1 MRKDTDWTTQGEP
14 AYRLPHLT
22 WVGRMLLILR
32 WLALLLVLLL
42 SLFDRLEGGLLVPPL
57 YAVLGVVAYNL
68 ALLFVS
74 RHVRWLR
81 RPLNF
86 LALDTIVATL
96 ATYLTGGY
104 HSGFFILYVFNVIGA
119 AFYMDL
125 VPTILVALIAGLI
138 YTGACAVNPAGL
150 WTPTALYIVA
160 AKLLLLLIVAV
171 LCALLLE
178 QLRREHQET
187 KRERVLTSRLSA
199 LNDLLRQLSTSLD
212 LERTLH
218 TVTDA
223 ACHLL
228 AADVAV
234 LLLRDDT
241 GTQLSPAAAS
251 GIDLRDYTGVPLPL
265 TDEPMRTILAG
276 DAPRAISNTARYPN
290 FARSLLVGEHIQS
303 YASAPMRL
311 DGEPLGVLSVG
322 QRTTAQFDDD
332 ALSLLQALAQGAA
345 LAIRNARL
353 YQREREQVQKLRTL
367 EQLQRSFISTVS
379 HELRTPLTCIKTS
392 VDLLRDAAL
401 RQPFDGA
408 QDKAQGTAPVVQA
421 ELLETI
427 AHHTGRLEAL
437 VTDLLES
444 TRLEV
449 GQVTLATQ
457 PTDLRRIVERTVTA
471 VAPLMEQKG
480 QRLET
485 TLPDGPALADVDR
498 RRFEQALT
506 NLLSN
511 AHKFTPKGGHIRVTL
526 EHSDGE
532 LVVAVADDGSGIPR
546 ERQARLFQRF
556 YVVPDGTGKVGLG
569 LGLYITRQLVEL
581 HGGRVW
587 VESEMGRGSTFFL
600 ALPVLEGKDQ

>member
-1 MRKDTDWTTQGEP
+1 MRRKSETKTGWTAQGEP

-22 WVGRMLLILR
+22 WIEPLLLGLR
-32 WLALLLVLLL
+32 WLALLLALVL
-42 SLFDRLEGGLLVPPL
+42 SIFDHLEKRLLVSPL

-74 RHVRWLR
+74 QHVRWLR

-125 VPTILVALIAGLI
+125 VPTILVSLIAGLI
-138 YTGACAVNPAGL
+138 YTGACAVNQAGV
-150 WTPTALYIVA
+150 WTPIAIYIVA
-160 AKLLLLLIVAV
+160 AKLLLLLVVAV

-187 KRERVLTSRLSA
+187 EQERVLATRLST

-212 LERTLH
+212 LEHTLH

-223 ACHLL
+223 ARHLL

-234 LLLRDDT
+234 LLLRDETNSRLSLAAASGANLRHHT
-241 GTQLSPAAAS
+241 GTQLS
-251 GIDLRDYTGVPLPL
+251 L
-265 TDEPMRTILAG
+265 TDEPMRTILAS
-276 DAPRAISNTARYPN
+276 DAPRVVSDTAKYPN
-290 FARSLLVGEHIQS
+290 FARSLLVGEGIQS
-303 YASAPMRL
+303 YASAPLRL
-311 DGEPLGVLSVG
+311 DGEPLGILSVG

-332 ALSLLQALAQGAA
+332 VLSLLQALAQEAA

-353 YQREREQVQKLRTL
+353 YQREREQVRQLRAL
-367 EQLQRSFISTVS
+367 EQLQRSFISVVS

-392 VDLLRDAAL
+392 VDLLRDAA
-401 RQPFDGA
+401 PA
-408 QDKAQGTAPVVQA
+408 VQN
-421 ELLETI
+421 ELLDTV
-427 AHHTGRLEAL
+427 AHHTARLESL
-437 VTDLLES
+437 VADLLES
-444 TRLEV
+444 TRLEAR
-449 GQVTLATQ
+449 QVTLATQ
-457 PTDLRRIVERTVTA
+457 PTDLRRIVERTVTV
-471 VAPLMEQKG
+471 VAPLIGQKG
-480 QRLET
+480 QQLET

-498 RRFEQALT
+498 RRIEQALT
-506 NLLSN
+506 NLLAN
-511 AHKFTPKGGHIRVTL
+511 AHKFTPKGEHIQVTL
-526 EHSDGE
+526 KHRDDE
-532 LVVAVADDGSGIPR
+532 LVIAVADDGPGIPR
-546 ERQARLFQRF
+546 EQQKRLFQRF
-556 YVVPDGTGKVGLG
+556 YVIPDGTGKVGLG

-587 VESEMGRGSTFFL
+587 VESEPGRGSTFFI
-600 ALPVLEGKDQ
+600 ALPMLEGERA

>member
-1 MRKDTDWTTQGEP
+1 MRKETGWTAQEEP

-22 WVGRMLLILR
+22 WVEPLLLGLR
-32 WLALLLVLLL
+32 WLALLLVLVL
-42 SLFDRLEGGLLVPPL
+42 SIFDHLEEGLLVSPF
-57 YAVLGVVAYNL
+57 YAVLGVAAYNL
-68 ALLFVS
+68 ALFLIS
-74 RHVRWLR
+74 RYVRWLR

-104 HSGFFILYVFNVIGA
+104 HSGFFILYIFNIIGA

-138 YTGACAVNPAGL
+138 YTGACAVNQAGV
-150 WTPTALYIVA
+150 WTPIAIYIVA
-160 AKLLLLLIVAV
+160 AKLLLLLVVAV

-187 KRERVLTSRLSA
+187 EQERVLAARLST

-212 LERTLH
+212 MERTLR

-223 ACHLL
+223 ARHLL

-234 LLLRDDT
+234 LLLRDEANS
-241 GTQLSPAAAS
+241 QLSPAAAS
-251 GIDLRDYTGVPLPL
+251 GVDLHRHTATQLSL
-265 TDEPMRTILAG
+265 TDEPVRAILAS
-276 DAPRAISNTARYPN
+276 DAPQVVSNTAQYPD
-290 FARSLLVGEHIQS
+290 FAHPLLVGEHIQS
-303 YASAPMRL
+303 YASAPLRL
-311 DGEPLGVLSVG
+311 DGEPLGILFVG
-322 QRTTAQFDDD
+322 QRAAAQFDDD
-332 ALSLLQALAQGAA
+332 ALSLLQALAQEAA
-345 LAIRNARL
+345 LTIRNARL
-353 YQREREQVQKLRTL
+353 YQREREQVQRLRTL

-392 VDLLRDAAL
+392 VDLLRDAVPAV
-401 RQPFDGA
+401 
-408 QDKAQGTAPVVQA
+408 QD

-444 TRLEV
+444 IRLETR
-449 GQVTLATQ
+449 QVTLATQ
-457 PTDLRRIVERTVTA
+457 PTDLRRIVERTVA
-471 VAPLMEQKG
+471 GLAPLMEQKG
-480 QRLET
+480 QWLET
-485 TLPDGPALADVDR
+485 TLPDGPALAGVDR
-498 RRFEQALT
+498 RRIEQALT
-506 NLLSN
+506 NLLAN
-511 AHKFTPKGGHIRVTL
+511 AHKFTPKGGHIQVTL
-526 EHSDGE
+526 KHRDDE
-532 LVVAVADDGSGIPR
+532 LVIAVADDGPGIPR
-546 ERQARLFQRF
+546 EQQERLFQRF

-587 VESEMGRGSTFFL
+587 VESEMGRGSTFFI
-600 ALPVLEGKDQ
+600 ALPVLEGERV

>member
-1 MRKDTDWTTQGEP
+1 MGRKSETGAGRIVKNEP
-14 AYRLPHLT
+14 AYKLPHLT
-22 WVGRMLLILR
+22 WVGQLLLMLR
-32 WLALLLVLLL
+32 WLALLLVLVL
-42 SLFDRLEGGLLVPPL
+42 SLFDHLEEGLLVSPL

-68 ALLFVS
+68 ALLFIS
-74 RHVRWLR
+74 QHVRWLR

-104 HSGFFILYVFNVIGA
+104 HSGFFILYVFNVIGV

-125 VPTILVALIAGLI
+125 APTILVALVAGLI
-138 YTGACAVNPAGL
+138 YTGACAVNSAGL
-150 WTPTALYIVA
+150 WTPIALYIVA
-160 AKLLLLLIVAV
+160 AKLLLLLVVAV

-187 KRERVLTSRLSA
+187 EQERVLAARLST

-223 ACHLL
+223 ARHLL

-234 LLLRDDT
+234 LLLRDEANSW
-241 GTQLSPAAAS
+241 LSPAAAS
-251 GIDLRDYTGVPLPL
+251 GVDLHRHTGVQLSL
-265 TDEPMRTILAG
+265 TDEPTRTILAS
-276 DAPRAISNTARYPN
+276 DAPRVVSDTTQYPN
-290 FARSLLVGEHIQS
+290 FAHHLLLGEHIRS
-303 YASAPMRL
+303 YASAPLRL
-311 DGEPLGVLSVG
+311 NGEPLGILFVG
-322 QRTTAQFDDD
+322 QRTAARFDDD
-332 ALSLLQALAQGAA
+332 ALSLLQALAQEAA

-353 YQREREQVQKLRTL
+353 YQREREQVQQLSTL

-392 VDLLRDAAL
+392 VDLLHDAA
-401 RQPFDGA
+401 PA
-408 QDKAQGTAPVVQA
+408 IQA

-480 QRLET
+480 QHLET

-511 AHKFTPKGGHIRVTL
+511 AHKFTPKGGHIRVAL
-526 EHSDGE
+526 ERGDEE
-532 LVVAVADDGSGIPR
+532 LVVAVTDDGSGIPC
-546 ERQARLFQRF
+546 EQQAHLFQRF
-556 YVVPDGTGKVGLG
+556 YVIPDGTGKVGLG
-569 LGLYITRQLVEL
+569 LGLYITRQLTEL

-587 VESEMGRGSTFFL
+587 VESGPGRGSTFFI
-600 ALPVLEGKDQ
+600 ALPVLRGKGV

>member
-1 MRKDTDWTTQGEP
+1 MQDEP
-14 AYRLPHLT
+14 PYRLPHLT

-32 WLALLLVLLL
+32 WLALLLVLVL
-42 SLFDRLEGGLLVPPL
+42 SLFDHLEGGLLVPPL
-57 YAVLGVVAYNL
+57 YAVLGVVVYNL
-68 ALLFVS
+68 VLLFVS
-74 RHVRWLR
+74 RHVRWPR

-96 ATYLTGGY
+96 TTYLTGGY

-138 YTGACAVNPAGL
+138 YAGACAVNQAGL
-150 WTPTALYIVA
+150 WTPIALYIVA
-160 AKLLLLLIVAV
+160 AKLLLLVVAV

-187 KRERVLTSRLSA
+187 EQERVLATHLST
-199 LNDLLRQLSTSLD
+199 LNDLLRQLSTNLD
-212 LERTLH
+212 LEHTLH

-223 ACHLL
+223 ARHLL

-234 LLLRDDT
+234 LLLRDET

-251 GIDLRDYTGVPLPL
+251 GIDLRHHTDVPLPL
-265 TDEPMRTILAG
+265 TDEPMRTILSG
-276 DAPRAISNTARYPN
+276 DAPRAVSDTARYPD

-303 YASAPMRL
+303 YASAPLRL
-311 DGEPLGVLSVG
+311 DGEPLGILSVG
-322 QRTTAQFDDD
+322 QRTAAQFDDD
-332 ALSLLQALAQGAA
+332 ALSLLQALAQEAA

-392 VDLLRDAAL
+392 VELLHDAA
-401 RQPFDGA
+401 PA
-408 QDKAQGTAPVVQA
+408 VQA
-421 ELLETI
+421 ELLDTI
-427 AHHTGRLEAL
+427 AHHTSRLEAL
-437 VTDLLES
+437 VADLLES
-444 TRLEV
+444 TRLEAR
-449 GQVTLATQ
+449 QVTLATQ

-480 QRLET
+480 QQLET

-498 RRFEQALT
+498 RRIEQALT
-506 NLLSN
+506 NLLAN
-511 AHKFTPKGGHIRVTL
+511 AHKFAPKGGHIRVML
-526 EHSDGE
+526 ERGDGE
-532 LVVAVADDGSGIPR
+532 LVVAVADDGPGIPR
-546 ERQARLFQRF
+546 EQQAHLFQRF
-556 YVVPDGTGKVGLG
+556 YVIPDGTGKVGLG

-587 VESEMGRGSTFFL
+587 VESEPTRGSTFL
-600 ALPVLEGKDQ
+600 IALPALEGESA